1 MTSPRTPAAPP
12 RLADLLGLA
21 VVFGLLAGILEPLV
35 LLTKISSASEG
46 RLMLGAH
53 LWWMPSAAQIA
64 LMSVVGLLAWLV
76 ARRWPAAITLPVVV
90 GIFTGLAVLSS
101 LRLLDGLLGV
111 WTVNLIV
118 LGLAVRGGQWLGPR
132 LAWHL
137 PMVRRLALAG
147 CIGVP
152 LLAGGILLR
161 QWRAEARAAAA
172 LPPAAPGSP
181 NVLLLVLDTVR
192 AMSLSVYGYQRA
204 TTPVLERLAQR
215 GVVFNR
221 AISTAPWTR
230 PSHASL
236 FTGRWEHQLSAD
248 HLVPLDGAY
257 PTLAEQLAAVGY
269 RTGGFVANLTHATP
283 AAGIARGFEHYEA
296 HLVTPA
302 QVAVSAWIPGRLY
315 KLLPR
320 GGRVPEARINYV
332 RKTADD
338 INRAVLDWVDRS
350 PGRPFFAFANYMDAH
365 DPYRPQPPFDT
376 LFAEPAYPALP
387 PTRAGGPGLD
397 RPREL
402 RPYDQAIAY
411 LDHEIGRLLQALEQR
426 GLLQNTVVIITSDH
440 GEAFGEQGIYGHGST
455 LYLPMLHVPLLLAG
469 PGVPPEGKRVNDWV
483 SLQALAPTV
492 LELAAPSV
500 RHPFPGPSLTRFWRG
515 DSIVATPLLAG
526 SRYAA
531 NNPAWYPTSKGTLH
545 GLIAD
550 GKLLVRE
557 ADGRRE
563 LFDLAADPM
572 QFTDLLLRQ
581 PDDSIA
587 ARLEA
592 QLRALVGPVVPH
604 PGWRPAR

>member
-1 MTSPRTPAAPP
+1 MTPPRTPTAPP

-46 RLMLGAH
+46 RLMLGVH
-53 LWWMPSAAQIA
+53 LLWMPSAAQIA
-64 LMSVVGLLAWLV
+64 VISLVGLLAWLV
-76 ARRWPAAITLPVVV
+76 AHRWPAALTLPVVV
-90 GIFTGLAVLSS
+90 GLFTGLAVLSS

-111 WTVNLIV
+111 WTVNVIV

-132 LAWHL
+132 LARRL

-147 CIGVP
+147 LIGVP

-181 NVLLLVLDTVR
+181 NILILVLDTVR
-192 AMSLSVYGYQRA
+192 AMSLSVYGYQRS
-204 TTPVLERLAQR
+204 TTPVLERLAKR

-236 FTGRWEHQLSAD
+236 FTGRWEHELSAD

-296 HLVTPA
+296 HPVTPA
-302 QVAVSAWIPGRLY
+302 QVLVSAWFPGRLY
-315 KLLPR
+315 KLLPG
-320 GGRVPEARINYV
+320 GGRFPEARINYV
-332 RKTADD
+332 RKTAED
-338 INRAVLDWVDRS
+338 INRAILHWVDRS
-350 PGRPFFAFANYMDAH
+350 QGRPFFAFANYMDAH

-376 LFAEPAYPALP
+376 LFAEPAYPTLP

-397 RPREL
+397 RPREM

-440 GEAFGEQGIYGHGST
+440 GEAFGEHGIYGHGST

-469 PGVPPEGKRVNDWV
+469 PGVMPEGRRVDDWV
-483 SLQALAPTV
+483 SLHAIAPTV
-492 LELAAPSV
+492 MELAAPSV
-500 RHPFPGPSLTRFWRG
+500 RHPFPGPSLIRYWRR
-515 DSIVATPLLAG
+515 DSIVASPLLAG

-531 NNPAWYPTSKGTLH
+531 NNPSWYPTSKGTLH

-550 GKLLVRE
+550 GKMLVRE

-581 PDDSIA
+581 PEDSIA
-587 ARLEA
+587 GRLEA

-604 PGWRPAR
+604 PGWRPGP